1 MMILWITV
9 IHSRV
14 QEPQQKKHSLHYAS
28 TETVG
33 WLGAYFEGNVDDI
46 GTGKGL
52 TCPLYIQEPDCAML
66 CRQTLTPC
74 IVFCICL
81 SLCLCGLCGLVL
93 RSSENYEK
101 EGCETWSALPFWR
114 SHGLDFFGASRFGVI
129 AVYRWMRH
137 ENRKQ
142 NQLNPA
148 LCVPSVWRACTR
160 LPLILYFKLNTGCQ
174 DGKWKCSREFVIFIY
189 IYIYKDMTVNWTFF
203 ALRTQRL
210 TGQAITL
217 MH

>member
-1 MMILWITV
+1 MSILDDDFMDNGNT
-9 IHSRV
+9 SRV

-33 WLGAYFEGNVDDI
+33 WLRAYFEGNVDDI

-52 TCPLYIQEPDCAML
+52 TFPLYIQEPDCAML

-101 EGCETWSALPFWR
+101 EVCETWSALPFWR
-114 SHGLDFFGASRFGVI
+114 SHCLDFFGASQFGVI
-129 AVYRWMRH
+129 AVYLWMCH

-160 LPLILYFKLNTGCQ
+160 LPLIRYFKLNTGCQ
-174 DGKWKCSREFVIFIY
+174 DGKWKWIW
-189 IYIYKDMTVNWTFF
+189 YKDMTVNWTFF
-203 ALRTQRL
+203 ALRMHTHMSQRL